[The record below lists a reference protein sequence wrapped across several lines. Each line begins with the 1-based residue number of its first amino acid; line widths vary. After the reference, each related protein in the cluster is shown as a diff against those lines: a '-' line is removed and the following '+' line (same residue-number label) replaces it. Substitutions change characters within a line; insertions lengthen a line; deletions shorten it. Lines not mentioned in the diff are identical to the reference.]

1 MKMTETS
8 KNNRKVQHVID
19 ASGQTL
25 GRLATQVA
33 ALLQGKN
40 TPAYNPRLIGSNVVV
55 VKNASKVK
63 IGGNKEIS
71 KIYYRHTGYMGHLKE
86 KTYRDVFAKDPR
98 RVIEYAVFNMLPKNF
113 IRQKRMNN
121 LKIEK

>member
-1 MKMTETS
+1 MTETS

>member
-1 MKMTETS
+1 M
-8 KNNRKVQHVID
+8 ID